1 MSKPPD
7 IPPRHPRPP
16 PPRHPPTQQDQ
27 PSRPMPLPRIRLQQ
41 LQHHRIISPPIPRQ
55 RPPHDPRQMQI
66 PHRHRIRRP
75 MTALHGLRRSPRP
88 NPRHDLQP
96 SPRILRCHPH
106 RLLHPPRHPHGPQN
120 RRRPLVVDT
129 CPMPLPRRNQRP
141 RPRRRHHPQPPTRR
155 RPRRRLPELPHQQP
169 PRPIRLIGRDL
180 LLQHGR
186 DQRLQHQPGPRQPE
200 PRPPMP
206 GHRHHPMPRHE
217 RLRSVSGPQ
226 HLRQLLQQPLCPRP
240 PSLPPHRTTTTTTAS
255 TTTIHRGDPQSPR
268 PGRRETGP
276 PHRPVRHHPERR
288 VTRPTTK
295 RPKHQPKIQHP
306 FRDVIPHPS
315 RPRPRTLP
323 RHPTRPCTRL
333 CTRPCTRHPDMPAAH
348 GRTRGPGRK
357 PSCHD
362 EVPGSTKRLL
372 RE

>member
-1 MSKPPD
+1 
-7 IPPRHPRPP
+7 
-16 PPRHPPTQQDQ
+16 
-27 PSRPMPLPRIRLQQ
+27 MPLPCIRLQQ

-75 MTALHGLRRSPRP
+75 MTALHGLRRRPRP
-88 NPRHDLQP
+88 DPRHHLQP
-96 SPRILRCHPH
+96 SPRILRSHPH

-129 CPMPLPRRNQRP
+129 RPMPLPRRNQRP

-169 PRPIRLIGRDL
+169 PRPIRLVGRDL

-206 GHRHHPMPRHE
+206 GHRDHPMPRHE
-217 RLRSVSGPQ
+217 RLRRVSGPEQ
-226 HLRQLLQQPLCPRP
+226 LRQPLQQPLGPRP
-240 PSLPPHRTTTTTTAS
+240 PGLPPHHTTTV
-255 TTTIHRGDPQSPR
+255 HRGDPQRPR

-276 PHRPVRHHPERR
+276 PHGPVRHHPERGI
-288 VTRPTTK
+288 TGPPPK
-295 RPKHQPKIQHP
+295 RPQHQPKIKRP
-306 FRDVIPHPS
+306 VRYVLPHQPS
-315 RPRPRTLP
+315 LISPRPGTLP
-323 RHPTRPCTRL
+323 RHPDIPT
-333 CTRPCTRHPDMPAAH
+333 AH
-348 GRTRGPGRK
+348 GRTRGPGRE